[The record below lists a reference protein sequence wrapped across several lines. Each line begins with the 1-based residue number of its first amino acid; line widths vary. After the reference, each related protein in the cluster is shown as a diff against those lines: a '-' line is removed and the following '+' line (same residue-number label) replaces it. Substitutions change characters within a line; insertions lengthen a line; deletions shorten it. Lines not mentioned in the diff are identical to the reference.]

1 MADHDLILEPADH
14 SPNETMIV
22 GWAIK
27 YGYLGTLDREDE
39 DD

>member
-1 MADHDLILEPADH
+1 MADHDLIIEPAA
-14 SPNETMIV
+14 SPNEAMIV

>member
-1 MADHDLILEPADH
+1 MLIAARLGAL

-27 YGYLGTLDREDE
+27 HGYLGTLDREDE